1 MDIALSKNLLSYT
14 KKNLEGFVI
23 LSERKFYYV
32 FIQVLRWLST
42 SSFLLGRYMLER
54 LNFLIRQNGLSGIII
69 RPHGQV
75 HTQANFCAQMKILPL
90 IHMFLGRHSLMSGL
104 RRLFQ
109 FVGKKVHLYPCFYQQ
124 TKHYQKKPKN
134 QIIHVET
141 KLFRKVHK
149 GPSMP

>member
-1 MDIALSKNLLSYT
+1 MGTYNAYCSTYIKNTYLLACQMDIALSKNLLSY

-109 FVGKKVHLYPCFYQQ
+109 FVEKKVHLP
-124 TKHYQKKPKN
+124 
-134 QIIHVET
+134 
-141 KLFRKVHK
+141 LFLLSNKALLENT
-149 GPSMP
+149 